1 MKEFMEYISDA
12 FVKCKMIQEES
23 GKFDVVALL
32 ANKNLERI
40 TNKTMEELINRRMTE
55 VFPALRDSIFDWPK
69 ILCEAAMTSDH
80 TVIEQ
85 YINALDKFV
94 RFNIFGYKDDIFYLT
109 IQDLTEQRATRR
121 LFLEK
126 DRQIKHLENEVKS
139 RASIEP
145 LTKLYNFQFV
155 TDCIRQ
161 SIQSYKEESTKF
173 CLFLVD
179 IDDFKKIN
187 LKLGLDTGDRVLQD
201 IARILSMAARKIDVV
216 GRYGN
221 DKFIMILNNTE
232 IDIAKIIVE
241 RIKMELERYHLSIKA
256 SGALVEYRGE
266 TLEEFV
272 EKAERLME
280 KAQSMGGDT
289 ILS

>member
-55 VFPALRDSIFDWPK
+55 VFTALRDSIFDWPK

-85 YINALDKFV
+85 YINAFDKFV

>member
-23 GKFDVVALL
+23 GKFDVVSLL

-85 YINALDKFV
+85 YINAFDKFV

>member
-1 MKEFMEYISDA
+1 
-12 FVKCKMIQEES
+12 
-23 GKFDVVALL
+23 
-32 ANKNLERI
+32 
-40 TNKTMEELINRRMTE
+40 
-55 VFPALRDSIFDWPK
+55 
-69 ILCEAAMTSDH
+69 MTSDH

-85 YINALDKFV
+85 YINAFDKFV

-179 IDDFKKIN
+179 IDDFK
-187 LKLGLDTGDRVLQD
+187 
-201 IARILSMAARKIDVV
+201 
-216 GRYGN
+216 
-221 DKFIMILNNTE
+221 
-232 IDIAKIIVE
+232 
-241 RIKMELERYHLSIKA
+241 
-256 SGALVEYRGE
+256 
-266 TLEEFV
+266 
-272 EKAERLME
+272 RL
-280 KAQSMGGDT
+280 
-289 ILS
+289 I